1 MMLNAKRNSLKE
13 RDISY
18 KEFSKKLFNLKTK
31 NKDFKI
37 LNVGTSLDRIWL
49 PVDAIFDI
57 RGKIDDKNNKIT
69 IYSPCQN
76 IVDIYNNFVDGL

>member
-1 MMLNAKRNSLKE
+1 MILNAKTNSLKE

-37 LNVGTSLDRIWL
+37 LNVGGSLERIGL

-69 IYSPCQN
+69 IYSPYQN
-76 IVDIYNNFVDGL
+76 IVDIYNNFGDGL